1 MQLMKGGSIM
11 AVPSWFDEYT
21 YLQSKLNQL
30 ISAGQ
35 TQYSN
40 VTQVKAAIEAA
51 GMSVYQHFEKFSL
64 AERTSPN
71 TYFNT
76 QEYLEAKAAQLN
88 TAQGVT
94 TWTADKVALEFQNA
108 GFTNAYEHFSKYGWA
123 EGVNPSNS
131 FDVSSYLEA
140 KAAALNAES
149 YQGRTDWTAADVQ
162 AAFQAAGIDPVSHY
176 MAIGSTETGVVVTE
190 VPADE
195 QVTTT
200 GQTFTLTFGTDEL
213 TGTAG
218 NDTFNAGLTVDFAG
232 ATAAS
237 FEDDDILNG
246 GAGTDT
252 LNVTFIN
259 GDNSAARLTD
269 VEIVNVRVTGASATA
284 TIDAVDHV
292 GVEQIWNDRSTSSAT
307 LVVDNA
313 AGDVT
318 YGVKNTNADLDVI
331 FAAATSTTLNLA
343 LVNAGTTAND
353 VTVSATTAS
362 TSNFVTDVNIAATGV
377 NVVDIAAVGTAVE
390 TITVTGDG
398 SVEIRNA
405 DVTALETIDASENKG
420 GVTIDVATSTLGLT
434 VTGGAGAD
442 DVSVGAGDDV
452 IDLGAGDDRVVF
464 AAGNFDGNDEV
475 DGGAGTD
482 TLSIDVADAT
492 NLDDT
497 VYVNF
502 EALSLSAS
510 TTGTYTIDNDAFG
523 FETITLEDDM
533 GDITI
538 DNFNGGELVVQDDQT
553 TGITIGSTGTADTVT
568 VTVDAGTAI
577 TIGAL
582 DVTDVETVNIATAS
596 ADDDVTFAAIET
608 DGVKKITFSGAGDVI
623 VTDITDADPTNDG
636 TVKITNVDLT
646 GQTGGFVMDANNLGY
661 GTTFTLGDLGN
672 VAATTTNDYDF
683 DGDGTDD
690 ASSQIILTAG
700 VRDTVKFTSN
710 FKGNVAI
717 QAAAAGSEA
726 AEFGGDVSDDR
737 IDLSFFDITIDDL
750 TFTDSTD
757 GLLITSDAFDGQ
769 ILLVGVTG
777 ADVNN
782 SDFVF

>member
-1 MQLMKGGSIM
+1 
-11 AVPSWFDEYT
+11 
-21 YLQSKLNQL
+21 
-30 ISAGQ
+30 
-35 TQYSN
+35 
-40 VTQVKAAIEAA
+40 
-51 GMSVYQHFEKFSL
+51 
-64 AERTSPN
+64 
-71 TYFNT
+71 
-76 QEYLEAKAAQLN
+76 
-88 TAQGVT
+88 
-94 TWTADKVALEFQNA
+94 
-108 GFTNAYEHFSKYGWA
+108 
-123 EGVNPSNS
+123 
-131 FDVSSYLEA
+131 
-140 KAAALNAES
+140 
-149 YQGRTDWTAADVQ
+149 
-162 AAFQAAGIDPVSHY
+162 
-176 MAIGSTETGVVVTE
+176 
-190 VPADE
+190 
-195 QVTTT
+195 
-200 GQTFTLTFGTDEL
+200 
-213 TGTAG
+213 
-218 NDTFNAGLTVDFAG
+218 
-232 ATAAS
+232 
-237 FEDDDILNG
+237 
-246 GAGTDT
+246 
-252 LNVTFIN
+252 
-259 GDNSAARLTD
+259 
-269 VEIVNVRVTGASATA
+269 
-284 TIDAVDHV
+284 
-292 GVEQIWNDRSTSSAT
+292 
-307 LVVDNA
+307 
-313 AGDVT
+313 
-318 YGVKNTNADLDVI
+318 
-331 FAAATSTTLNLA
+331 
-343 LVNAGTTAND
+343 
-353 VTVSATTAS
+353 
-362 TSNFVTDVNIAATGV
+362 
-377 NVVDIAAVGTAVE
+377 
-390 TITVTGDG
+390 
-398 SVEIRNA
+398 
-405 DVTALETIDASENKG
+405 
-420 GVTIDVATSTLGLT
+420 
-434 VTGGAGAD
+434 
-442 DVSVGAGDDV
+442 
-452 IDLGAGDDRVVF
+452 
-464 AAGNFDGNDEV
+464 
-475 DGGAGTD
+475 
-482 TLSIDVADAT
+482 VADAT

>member
-1 MQLMKGGSIM
+1 ML
-11 AVPSWFDEYT
+11 D
-21 YLQSKLNQL
+21 
-30 ISAGQ
+30 
-35 TQYSN
+35 
-40 VTQVKAAIEAA
+40 
-51 GMSVYQHFEKFSL
+51 
-64 AERTSPN
+64 
-71 TYFNT
+71 
-76 QEYLEAKAAQLN
+76 
-88 TAQGVT
+88 
-94 TWTADKVALEFQNA
+94 
-108 GFTNAYEHFSKYGWA
+108 
-123 EGVNPSNS
+123 
-131 FDVSSYLEA
+131 
-140 KAAALNAES
+140 
-149 YQGRTDWTAADVQ
+149 
-162 AAFQAAGIDPVSHY
+162 
-176 MAIGSTETGVVVTE
+176 
-190 VPADE
+190 
-195 QVTTT
+195 
-200 GQTFTLTFGTDEL
+200 
-213 TGTAG
+213 
-218 NDTFNAGLTVDFAG
+218 
-232 ATAAS
+232 
-237 FEDDDILNG
+237 G

-252 LNVTFIN
+252 LNVTFQN
-259 GDNSAARLTD
+259 GDSSAAR
-269 VEIVNVRVTGASATA
+269 VSNIEVINVRVTGAAATA

-292 GVEQIWNDRSTSSAT
+292 GVEQIWSDRSTSSAT

-313 AGDVT
+313 GDVT
-318 YGVKNTNADLDVI
+318 YGVNNTNADLTVN
-331 FAAATSTTLNLA
+331 FAAATSTTLDLA
-343 LVNAGTTAND
+343 LTDAGTTTNN
-353 VTVSATTAS
+353 VTVTT
-362 TSNFVTDVNIAATGV
+362 TVGVIDTVNIAATGE
-377 NVVDIAAVGTAVE
+377 NVVDIAAVGNAVE

-398 SVEIRNA
+398 SVEILNA
-405 DVTALETIDASENKG
+405 DVTVLETIDASENKG
-420 GVTIDVATSTLGLT
+420 GVTIDVSGSTLDLT

-442 DVSVGAGDDV
+442 DVSVGSGDDV

-464 AAGNFDGNDEV
+464 AVGNFDGNDEV

-497 VYVNF
+497 VHVNF

-510 TTGTYTIDNDAFG
+510 ATGTYTIDNDAFG

-596 ADDDVTFAAIET
+596 KDDDVIFTAIET
-608 DGVKKITFSGAGDVI
+608 DGAKKITFSGAGDVI
-623 VTDITDADPTNDG
+623 VTDITDADATNDG
-636 TVKITNVDLT
+636 TVKITNVVLT

-672 VAATTTNDYDF
+672 VAVTTTTNDYDF
-683 DGDGTDD
+683 DGDFTDD

-717 QAAAAGSEA
+717 QSAAAGSEA
-726 AEFGGDVSDDR
+726 AEFGGDVTDDR

-750 TFTDSTD
+750 TFEDVAD

-777 ADVNN
+777 ADVNTT
-782 SDFVF
+782 DFVF